1 MNILLTGGAG
11 FIGSHMVDVLR
22 DAGIAVRVIDN
33 LSGGRE
39 SNLAHRAS
47 DPDLAF
53 ERTDIRSLE
62 PESPVFRGV
71 DYVFH
76 FAGIGDT
83 LRGIYHDA
91 IRMKGDSGAHLIGLL
106 ERRLDAV
113 VFRSKFAPTPFA
125 ARQLINHGHILVNG
139 KKVNIAS
146 FRCKVGDVIEVKEKS
161 KQLALVL
168 ESQAL
173 AERDVPD
180 YIELDGAKMTA
191 KFARIPALSDVPYAV
206 RMEPHLVV
214 EYYSR

>member
-1 MNILLTGGAG
+1 
-11 FIGSHMVDVLR
+11 
-22 DAGIAVRVIDN
+22 
-33 LSGGRE
+33 
-39 SNLAHRAS
+39 
-47 DPDLAF
+47 
-53 ERTDIRSLE
+53 
-62 PESPVFRGV
+62 
-71 DYVFH
+71 
-76 FAGIGDT
+76 
-83 LRGIYHDA
+83 
-91 IRMKGDSGAHLIGLL
+91 RMKGDSGAHLIGLL

-146 FRCKVGDVIEVKEKS
+146 FRCKVGDVVEVKEKS
-161 KQLALVL
+161 KQMALVL

-180 YIELDGAKMTA
+180 YIEVDGGKMTA